1 MPLIGKLQEGTLP
14 AGNRASPRSLR
25 LERADHIYPLVV
37 ERAVDHTRSMTH
49 RILIVEDSDDVRDS
63 YVRWFEKEG
72 FEVTQARDGEQAWSL
87 SRRHRPDVVLLDVEL
102 PGMDGYT
109 LAGKWRADPNMARVP
124 VVVLSGRRGDE

>member
-1 MPLIGKLQEGTLP
+1 
-14 AGNRASPRSLR
+14 
-25 LERADHIYPLVV
+25 
-37 ERAVDHTRSMTH
+37 MTH

-109 LAGKWRADPNMARVP
+109 LAGKWRADPQMARVP
-124 VVVLSGRRGDE
+124 VVVLSGRRGDEHERKAQEAGCLIALAKPCLPDMILAAIRGALPT